1 MRKIN
6 RNRVLLIGGVFIDV
20 IAKVQRVPETG
31 QDIPGEMIDRIVG
44 GCAYNVANVLK
55 QLDVEYDLLVPVGKG
70 IYADMIKKTFNEEG
84 HKLLIED
91 SDTDNGWS
99 LSLVEESGERTFI
112 TFNGIEEYWK
122 DEWFSQVRMEDYQ
135 YIYLTGYSLEGE
147 KADVILN
154 QLYKNSSGGKI
165 IFDPSPRISSIKKE
179 YLEKLFALK
188 PIVHSNLTEILELT
202 GETDLDQAVRR
213 LHQSTQS
220 EIVVTLGPKG
230 SLCYNGEQ
238 TIILE
243 GKKVPVVDTI
253 GAGDAHTGAFIA
265 ALLHGHSLEKACKLG
280 NEAAAQA
287 VQVQGGKFRLDP
299 LSGT

>member
-20 IAKVQRVPETG
+20 IAKVQHVPETG

-55 QLDVEYDLLVPVGKG
+55 QLDVEYDLMVPIGRG
-70 IYADMIKKTFNEEG
+70 IHADIIKKAFNEDG
-84 HKLLIED
+84 HKLFIED
-91 SDTDNGWS
+91 SSKDNGWS

-112 TFNGIEEYWK
+112 TFNGIEEYWN
-122 DEWFSQVRMEDYQ
+122 DEWFSQIHFEDYR
-135 YIYLTGYSLEGE
+135 YIYLTGYSLEGQ

-154 QLYKNSSGGKI
+154 RLSKNSSGGKI
-165 IFDPSPRISSIKKE
+165 IFDPSPRISAIKKE
-179 YLEKLFALK
+179 HLEKLFALR
-188 PIVHSNLTEILELT
+188 PIVHSNLSEILELT
-202 GETDLDQAVRR
+202 GEPELEQAVRR

-220 EIVVTLGPKG
+220 EVVVTLGPKG
-230 SLCYNGEQ
+230 SFCYNGEHMI
-238 TIILE
+238 TLD

-265 ALLHGHSLEKACKLG
+265 SLLHGQSLEKACEQG

-287 VQVQGGKFRLDP
+287 VQVQGGKFKLNP
-299 LSGT
+299 FC

>member
-20 IAKVQRVPETG
+20 IAKVQHVPETG

-55 QLDVEYDLLVPVGKG
+55 QLDVEYDLMVPIGRG
-70 IYADMIKKTFNEEG
+70 IHADIIKKAFNEEG
-84 HKLLIED
+84 HKLFIED
-91 SDTDNGWS
+91 SSKDNGWS

-112 TFNGIEEYWK
+112 TFNGIEENWK
-122 DEWFSQVRMEDYQ
+122 DEWFSQIHFEDYR
-135 YIYLTGYSLEGE
+135 YIYLTGYSLEGQ

-154 QLYKNSSGGKI
+154 RLSKNSSGGKI
-165 IFDPSPRISSIKKE
+165 IFDPSPRISVIKKE
-179 YLEKLFALK
+179 HLEKLFALR
-188 PIVHSNLTEILELT
+188 PIVHSNLSEILELT
-202 GETDLDQAVRR
+202 GEPELEQAVRR

-220 EIVVTLGPKG
+220 EVVVTLGPKG
-230 SLCYNGEQ
+230 SFCYNGEHMI
-238 TIILE
+238 TLD

-265 ALLHGHSLEKACKLG
+265 SLLHGQSLEKACEQG

-287 VQVQGGKFRLDP
+287 VQVQGGKFELNP
-299 LSGT
+299 FC